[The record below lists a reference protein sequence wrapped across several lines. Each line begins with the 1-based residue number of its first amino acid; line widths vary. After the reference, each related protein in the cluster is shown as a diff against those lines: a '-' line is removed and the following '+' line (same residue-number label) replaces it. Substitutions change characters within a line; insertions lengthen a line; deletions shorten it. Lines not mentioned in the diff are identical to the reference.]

1 MAILQGSSYRLPIRI
16 TDSEGR
22 IISASMVEDA
32 SFVFGELRKGLE
44 DVSFAGENW
53 IVPLT
58 QEETFALDGVV
69 EWQARFRLVDGEVVG
84 TIPKSEYIYNSI
96 DKAVFGGGK
105 DVGE

>member
-22 IISASMVEDA
+22 VVGASMVEDA
-32 SFVFGELRKGLE
+32 SFVFGDLRKGLE
-44 DVSFAGENW
+44 DVRFEGGNW

-58 QEETFALDGVV
+58 QEETFALAGVV
-69 EWQARFRLVDGEVVG
+69 EWQARFRLVGGEVVG

-96 DKAVFGGGK
+96 DKVVFGGGE

>member
-16 TDSEGR
+16 TDGDGNVITS
-22 IISASMVEDA
+22 SMVEDA
-32 SFVFGELRKGLE
+32 SFVFGDLIKGLE
-44 DVSFAGENW
+44 DVSFEGENW

-58 QEETFALDGVV
+58 QEETFGLAGVV
-69 EWQARFRLVDGEVVG
+69 EWQARFKLASGEVVG

-96 DKAVFGGGK
+96 DKVVFGGGE

>member
-22 IISASMVEDA
+22 VVSASMVEDA

-44 DVSFAGENW
+44 DVSFDGENW

-58 QEETFALDGVV
+58 QEETFALADVV
-69 EWQARFRLVDGEVVG
+69 EWQARFRLVGGEVVG
-84 TIPKSEYIYNSI
+84 TVPKGEYIYNSI
-96 DKAVFGGGK
+96 DKVVFGGGE
-105 DVGE
+105 DAGE